1 MDTQDGYRSGGLT
14 RRDLLR
20 CGALTVGGLAAGSSL
35 AVRPTPSKAMS
46 VAKDEVAD
54 TSTLVLAVP
63 EVPTNLDRE
72 FTFEGQ
78 AFDVLQ
84 NTMEE
89 IVEWHQVKRPDGS
102 YTLDF
107 SAPMQPRLAES
118 WSYSPGFKTLTI
130 NLRQG
135 VISEYG
141 NELTAEDFK
150 WTYDRA
156 YFLKS
161 TGTFFLNTMF
171 LRHPNDWKVT
181 GRYQVQLTPD
191 RPNEVLLPIQP
202 QPYMSLF
209 DSTECKKHATA
220 GDPWATKWLA
230 QNTAGFGPYRLISRV
245 TGQQL
250 VMEARPSFYR
260 GTPALKQIIFREV
273 PTSANRLALLSAG
286 AVDVAFNL
294 LPVELASARNLPGLK
309 VISWPAN
316 SLDFVFINLKD
327 APFDKVQVR
336 QALNYALPRAQILT
350 TSYFGT
356 ATPILSSEPSSWP
369 FFNSS
374 VFPYTENLDKAK
386 ALLSEAGLP
395 NGFSAPLAYNA
406 AVPEHE
412 TLAILYQT
420 NLAKIG
426 VKLTL
431 NKLPAATFT
440 QKLLQRAFP
449 LALDRDEPNV
459 PDPGY
464 ANFLYFDSKSFFDLS
479 NYHNPQVDDLI
490 DTLIATFDI
499 RTRRSLTLQ
508 IQKLIVND
516 APWVFGVQPGFHITM
531 RSNVNGATW
540 YTQTT
545 NQFFNWTKS

>member
-1 MDTQDGYRSGGLT
+1 MNGHNGNLS
-14 RRDLLR
+14 RRELVR
-20 CGALTVGGLAAGSSL
+20 RGALTAGGLAVGGALGM
-35 AVRPTPSKAMS
+35 RPALSEAMS
-46 VAKDEVAD
+46 QTRGNAAD
-54 TSTLVLAVP
+54 TSTLVVAVP

-72 FTFEGQ
+72 FTFEFQ

-89 IVEWHQVKRPDGS
+89 LVEWRQVRRPDGS
-102 YTLDF
+102 FTLDF
-107 SAPMQPRLAES
+107 GAPMEPRLAES
-118 WSYSPGFKTLTI
+118 WSYSPGHKTLTI
-130 NLRQG
+130 NLRKG
-135 VISEYG
+135 VMSEYG

-156 YFLKS
+156 YYLKAG
-161 TGTFFLNTMF
+161 GTFFLNTMF
-171 LRHPNDWKVT
+171 LRHPTDWKVT

-191 RPNEVLLPIQP
+191 QPNALLLSIQP
-202 QPYMSLF
+202 QPYMSLY

-220 GDPWATKWLA
+220 ADPWATKWLA
-230 QNTAGFGPYRLISRV
+230 THTAGFGPYKLTSRV
-245 TGQQL
+245 SGQEVVL
-250 VMEARPSFYR
+250 DLRPGSFYR
-260 GTPALKQIIFREV
+260 GTPSLKRIIMREV

-286 AVDVAFNL
+286 TVDVALNL

-309 VISWPAN
+309 VVSWPAN

-327 APFDKVQVR
+327 PPFDKVQVR
-336 QALNYALPRAQILT
+336 QALNYALPRAQILST
-350 TSYFGT
+350 AYFGT

-369 FFNSS
+369 FFNGKL
-374 VFPYTENLDKAK
+374 FPYREDLGKAR
-386 ALLSEAGLP
+386 ALLAAAGLP
-395 NGFSAPLAYNA
+395 NGFSATLAYSA
-406 AVPEHE
+406 ATPEHE
-412 TLAILYQT
+412 TFAILYQT

-464 ANFLYFDSKSFFDLS
+464 ANFLYFASKSFFDLS
-479 NYHNPQVDDLI
+479 NYRDPKVDQLI
-490 DTLIATFDI
+490 DTLIATFDVP
-499 RTRRSLTLQ
+499 TRRSLTYQ
-508 IQKLIVND
+508 IQSLIVND
-516 APWVFGVQPGFHITM
+516 APWVFGVQPGFHLTM

-545 NQFFNWTKS
+545 NQFFNWSKS